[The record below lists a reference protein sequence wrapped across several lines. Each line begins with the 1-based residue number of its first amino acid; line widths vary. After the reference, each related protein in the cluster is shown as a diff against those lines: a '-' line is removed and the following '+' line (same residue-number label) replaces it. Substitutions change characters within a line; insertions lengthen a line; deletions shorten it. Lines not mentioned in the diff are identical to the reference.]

1 MNVPE
6 SWLYTVSIHRQCVYF
21 LYQVTITCKIE
32 TKYVKTVEVK
42 KNGKSSTGIY
52 SPLLPQINKA
62 PPPDKQNLPDRCDGW
77 SIRLVISW

>member
-52 SPLLPQINKA
+52 SLP
-62 PPPDKQNLPDRCDGW
+62 PPPDKQSSSPR
-77 SIRLVISW
+77 